1 MVPHAPG
8 KLAGTA
14 FAGAALLLAA
24 APAHAEGG
32 MPQLDFGNPLTQAQV
47 VWLALIFLA
56 LYLLLSRWAL
66 PQVGAVLEHRA
77 GVIAADLDAARR
89 AKEEADA
96 AVAEL
101 TRATREAHAGAQT
114 EIAEAVA
121 AAKAKADA
129 RAAELNAKLDA
140 QIAGAE
146 QRIAVARASALGA
159 LEQVATDTARVVVAR
174 LIGAP
179 LDEADV
185 SRAVAAVLAARAK

>member
-1 MVPHAPG
+1 MVPHALG
-8 KLAGTA
+8 KLAGTV
-14 FAGAALLLAA
+14 FAGAGLLLAA

-47 VWLALIFLA
+47 VWLGLIFLA

-89 AKEEADA
+89 AKGEADT

-101 TRATREAHAGAQT
+101 TRATREAHAGAQA

-121 AAKAKADA
+121 VAKAKADA
-129 RAAELNAKLDA
+129 QAVELNAKLDA

-179 LDEADV
+179 LDDADV